1 MTEIKETLEFQ
12 QLDRILGIVYKEL
25 NFESL
30 ILEEKDSDE
39 FQCLF
44 NINSESGF
52 TDLIIN
58 KYMELYPNNYNED
71 SISNILQFFSD
82 QIERKYGNSNT
93 ASLIFYVSRSILK
106 ERNDTLEVSYDD
118 LLEWDGFINKLN
130 PDVFISAYFAE
141 KKINMEFHSVKNDNK
156 EIDYILAQGIA
167 DNHMHLKASGY
178 TVEMNWY
185 YFCKSSLYS
194 KEIEDFS
201 KNSHVFRNDL
211 RGNHSKE
218 KNTLMLCKT
227 KLLRMYL
234 EHVVI
239 GKDDDWLSQNEIYKL
254 LQSTEKAN
262 FLAVSN
268 LIFKYSNN
276 ENHTSSKAL
285 NMERLKIYYQDERNF
300 LSNLFKLFNDGQL
313 NHFDLVMM
321 NLYLLM
327 SNQIKFMFV
336 QDNVGMGFT
345 KFKHYE
351 DIKEIFIPE
360 RLGSRD
366 LIRTVFK
373 KYYLE
378 KHVRSIEVRIAPK
391 NHVRDYNKFAN
402 DLNIINDEIYESLK
416 LKYHDLIKIKVTIIV
431 HFIKIRHDAVNSNYP
446 RFNNL
451 RENIEKKITIF
462 EKFLES
468 GSDCDS
474 NDSRLMYTGIDA
486 ANYEINCPPEIF
498 APSFR
503 KLKENKAIHKI
514 YQTYHVGEEFSTLL
528 SGLRAIDETLEFL
541 EYKPND
547 RLGHALALGIDVE
560 NHFMKKRRQIHQTV
574 QQYTDDIVW
583 AYNKIDCKNHHLK
596 QYLYEKFRYIISTYY
611 LSNSNIDYYAKY
623 SIHDFYLA
631 WTLRGSDPYE
641 VLNKHNKKKIKEQ
654 SYKLNYSSADFSEA
668 INNPNARQIYINYHF
683 NDEIRNMNSVIFM
696 SYIDESYIEIVKN
709 VQQLLIEKIVKLR
722 VFIEANP
729 TSNRKIASIDK
740 YSELPLLKLMPID
753 NGDISISNS
762 INTDDSSIFQ
772 TNLSNEYSMIAASLS
787 REGYNSNSIN
797 DYLTR
802 LVKNSKLHTF
812 SD

>member
-1 MTEIKETLEFQ
+1 MREIRETLEFQ
-12 QLDRILGIVYKEL
+12 QLDRILGIIYKEL
-25 NFESL
+25 NYESL
-30 ILEEKDSDE
+30 ILEDKDSDE
-39 FQCLF
+39 FRSLF
-44 NINSESGF
+44 SINSVSNF
-52 TDLIIN
+52 TDLVIN

-71 SISNILQFFSD
+71 SISNILQFFNN
-82 QIERKYGNSNT
+82 QIEREYGNSNT
-93 ASLIFYVSRSILK
+93 ASLIFYVSCNILR

-130 PDVFISAYFAE
+130 PDVFISAFFAE
-141 KKINMEFHSVKNDNK
+141 RKIKMEFHSVKNDNK
-156 EIDYILAQGIA
+156 EIDFILAQGIA

-185 YFCKSSLYS
+185 HFCESSLYS
-194 KEIEDFS
+194 KRIDDFS
-201 KNSHVFRNDL
+201 KNSHVFRNQL
-211 RGNHSKE
+211 KGNHSKE
-218 KNTLMLCKT
+218 KNTLMLYKC

-239 GKDDDWLSQNEIYKL
+239 GKDDNWLSQNEIYKL
-254 LQSTEKAN
+254 LQSNEKAN

-276 ENHTSSKAL
+276 EKHTSPELLDMK
-285 NMERLKIYYQDERNF
+285 RLKKYYQNERD
-300 LSNLFKLFNDGQL
+300 LLLTLFKLFSDGQL
-313 NHFDLVMM
+313 NHFDVVMM
-321 NLYLLM
+321 NLYILM

-345 KFKHYE
+345 KFKHHE
-351 DIKEIFIPE
+351 DIKENFIPE
-360 RLGSRD
+360 GLASRD

-391 NHVRDYNKFAN
+391 NSVRAYNKFAN
-402 DLNIINDEIYESLK
+402 DLNRINDEVYENLK
-416 LKYHDLIKIKVTIIV
+416 LKYHDLIKIKVTIVV
-431 HFIKIRHDAVNSNYP
+431 HFIKVQHEEINSNYP

-451 RENIEKKITIF
+451 RDDIQKKMTIF
-462 EKFLES
+462 ERFLES
-468 GSDCDS
+468 T
-474 NDSRLMYTGIDA
+474 NDSDLLDSRSMYTGIDA

-498 APSFR
+498 APAFR
-503 KLKENKAIHKI
+503 KLKCNREIHKI

-541 EYKPND
+541 EYRPND

-560 NHFMKKRRQIHQTV
+560 NHFIKQRRQIHQTV

-583 AYNKIDCKNHHLK
+583 AYNKIDCGNYRLK
-596 QYLYEKFRYIISTYY
+596 QYLYEKFSFIISTYY
-611 LSNSNIDYYAKY
+611 ISNTKTKYYAQY
-623 SIHDFYLA
+623 SIHEFYLA
-631 WTLRGSDPYE
+631 WILRGCDPYE
-641 VLNKHNKKKIKEQ
+641 VLSIHNNKKIDEQ
-654 SYKLNYSSADFSEA
+654 SHKLNYSATDFSEA

-683 NDEIRNMNSVIFM
+683 NEEIRKLNSIVFM
-696 SYIDESYIEIVKN
+696 SYIDEFYIEIIKN
-709 VQQLLIEKIVKLR
+709 VQELLFEKIEKLR

-753 NGDISISNS
+753 NRKISISNS

-787 REGYNSNSIN
+787 REGYNSKI
-797 DYLTR
+797 YTI
-802 LVKNSKLHTF
+802 T
-812 SD
+812 